1 LTSLLEPCADENAL
15 CEDEKRIVPSVY
27 GWAYYPV
34 AEGIYYVQS
43 VDQQNEHVFEIRF
56 LDFTTAA
63 TTVVNRF
70 QSRRGIGLSVSNDR
84 KTILFSGESLEHGND
99 LVLFENFR

>member
-1 LTSLLEPCADENAL
+1 MRMPWVKMRRASFPPYTAGPT
-15 CEDEKRIVPSVY
+15 I
-27 GWAYYPV
+27 PV

-56 LDFTTAA
+56 LDFTPAA

-70 QSRRGIGLSVSNDR
+70 ESRRGIGLSVSNDR
-84 KTILFSGESLEHGND
+84 ETILFSGESLEHGND